1 MEFKD
6 IKNEDMEGR
15 KMERL
20 TKRDE
25 FGNADII
32 GVDSMDLQQNLGFEE
47 FNKVTDALN
56 KLAEYE
62 ELEEQG
68 KLLKLFVELGGML
81 YVPDRQMGRIEY
93 FIIEKI
99 EVCHDDIYAIAQSG
113 NVFNEGRIG
122 KNTFFTEEE
131 AKGALK
137 KGLQ

>member
-68 KLLKLFVELGGML
+68 ILF
-81 YVPDRQMGRIEY
+81 
-93 FIIEKI
+93 
-99 EVCHDDIYAIAQSG
+99 
-113 NVFNEGRIG
+113 
-122 KNTFFTEEE
+122 
-131 AKGALK
+131 
-137 KGLQ
+137 

>member
-1 MEFKD
+1 MER
-6 IKNEDMEGR
+6 R

-20 TKRDE
+20 TERDE

-81 YVPDRQMGRIEY
+81 YIPDQGTGKIEDF
-93 FIIEKI
+93 FIERI
-99 EVCHDDIYAIAQSG
+99 EVCHDDIYAIARTG
-113 NVFNEGRIG
+113 NVFNKDRIG
-122 KNTFFTEEE
+122 RNAFLTEEA

-137 KGLQ
+137 KGSQ